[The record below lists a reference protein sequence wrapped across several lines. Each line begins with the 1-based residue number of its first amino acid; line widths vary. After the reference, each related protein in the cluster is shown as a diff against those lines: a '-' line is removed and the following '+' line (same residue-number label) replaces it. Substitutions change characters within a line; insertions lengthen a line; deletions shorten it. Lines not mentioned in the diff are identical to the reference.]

1 MSRLEDAPFRR
12 GETYFNGEQI
22 NAPPTGEFLGGYN
35 YEGHEYD
42 FLDEWYGSGL
52 NIRVRVLRN
61 SSAYNLLPGQLV
73 TFTGTRVLDSSPVLL
88 GTNAGAVAAT
98 EAAYCL
104 PVDELLPAGGVPSG
118 DLFYAVVSGPCL
130 LTTAKSPAS
139 GNVNIAIGQK
149 VVSCTGSATTDGNEG
164 AVIGQDLSAAT
175 TGPETTIAN
184 QINNAVGRALSAT
197 TTAQTGTAILV
208 AIGW

>member
-1 MSRLEDAPFRR
+1 MGRMDDAPFAR
-12 GETYFNGEQI
+12 GQTWFNGMPI
-22 NAPPTGEFLGGYN
+22 NTPPAGEFMAGYN

-61 SSAYNLLPGQLV
+61 SAAYNLLPGQLV
-73 TFTGTRVLDSSPVLL
+73 TFVGTRVLDGSAVLN

-98 EAAYCL
+98 EASYCL
-104 PVDELLPAGGVPSG
+104 PVDELLPAAGVPSG
-118 DLFYAVVSGPCL
+118 DLFYAVVYGPCL
-130 LTTAKSPAS
+130 LTTAKAPPA
-139 GNVNIAIGQK
+139 GNVNITIGQK
-149 VVSCTGSATTDGNEG
+149 VVSCTGTGTTDGNEG
-164 AVIGQDLSAAT
+164 AVIAQDLSAAT

-197 TTAQTGTAILV
+197 TTSQTGTAILV